1 MMRRRSKHV
10 SAAVTIHAQ
19 NSLCVCLPQSGRS
32 STKMRK
38 ELGWPILDLSGVEFS
53 RLACPESANRVPPTD
68 LYLLQWFTASL
79 NAEIRRVTASDLN
92 PFFPCDGFYGPR
104 RLHLPARWP
113 PQYRARRAE
122 AAPSASARP
131 VRDRAS
137 EVASPRASDYQR
149 RVRRSTVTYYV
160 LQITDRYSRVG
171 QILPR
176 VWRIGNMIAGK
187 CR

>member
-92 PFFPCDGFYGPR
+92 PFF
-104 RLHLPARWP
+104 
-113 PQYRARRAE
+113 
-122 AAPSASARP
+122 S
-131 VRDRAS
+131 
-137 EVASPRASDYQR
+137 
-149 RVRRSTVTYYV
+149 VRRFLWAPEVTF
-160 LQITDRYSRVG
+160 T
-171 QILPR
+171 
-176 VWRIGNMIAGK
+176 GK
-187 CR
+187 MATTIPSQTGRGRPLSKCTSCQRQGV